1 MSHHSSGLGHDG
13 GAQITR
19 AGMADWLLDDYAVAK
34 ITGRARSTLQK
45 DRVVGIGIPWVR
57 VGRLVRYRES
67 DVAAWLTALP
77 TRRSTSEPASK

>member
-13 GAQITR
+13 GAQITL
-19 AGMADWLLDDYAVAK
+19 AGTVDWLLDDYAVAK